1 MVLGLSMESR
11 PGAAWGRGGG
21 EKKGMKDAHDRTIAV
36 PTGAKKSWHGHC
48 NTSAYRH
55 ATCQKTVI
63 AHRKFIMQSLDW
75 VQFIASTL
83 SVFALL
89 GGALWWVKRNKGLGG
104 TMQGDRRI
112 QVLEALP
119 LSLKHKMVLIQVD
132 QQMVLA
138 SVSPGEVK
146 TLHAWKQ
153 ESSDAT

>member
-1 MVLGLSMESR
+1 
-11 PGAAWGRGGG
+11 
-21 EKKGMKDAHDRTIAV
+21 
-36 PTGAKKSWHGHC
+36 
-48 NTSAYRH
+48 
-55 ATCQKTVI
+55 
-63 AHRKFIMQSLDW
+63 MQSFDW

-104 TMQGDRRI
+104 TMHGDRRI
-112 QVLEALP
+112 HVLEALP

-146 TLHAWKQ
+146 TLHAWSQ
-153 ESSDAT
+153 ESRDAA